1 MTRAMFTM
9 AISLLSTVAAA
20 DQPPVT
26 IVQVANVETIMAKV
40 DGLRMTIQRR

>member
-1 MTRAMFTM
+1 MTQAMFTM

-26 IVQVANVETIMAKV
+26 IVQIAIVETITAKV
-40 DGLRMTIQRR
+40 DGLRITIQRR